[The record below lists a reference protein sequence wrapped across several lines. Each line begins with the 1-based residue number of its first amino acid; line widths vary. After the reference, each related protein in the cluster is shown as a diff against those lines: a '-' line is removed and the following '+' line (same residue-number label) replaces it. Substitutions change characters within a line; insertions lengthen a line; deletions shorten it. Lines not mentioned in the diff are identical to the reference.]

1 MYVQLNS
8 VIIDSDTTN
17 RSELAT
23 FLGQFGINPMAQLSS
38 MEQLHG
44 LLSRG
49 DAPQLVIVNLDPEA
63 HENLK
68 KVGSL
73 PREFPNVAF
82 FLMSHVLDANLLM
95 EAMSLGVKEFIPLP
109 IAEEKF
115 AAAVERVAN
124 AHGMGKRAHI
134 IHVIPTIGGCGSTTV
149 ACNLAA
155 LLAQRSKAA
164 LLDLDLIGGGVA
176 SYFDVRPRYTL
187 ADVMESAEK
196 VDKQLLDN
204 ALVVHAKSRL
214 GILARPDLP
223 EDSQRVSQA
232 GIQRLVGVLGRMFDY
247 VVLDSVMSIDP
258 VYAEAIK
265 ASDVNLIV
273 MQLNVPSAK
282 NAERFVGALRRMG
295 IDASKIKIVVN
306 RFVKKGCD
314 IEPDE
319 VEKGLGLK
327 ISWMIPNDFKNAIA
341 AINYGEPVVL
351 RAPRSEISTSLSG
364 LATQLTAKPQ
374 PTLNAA

>member
-8 VIIDSDTTN
+8 VIVDADTAN
-17 RSELAT
+17 RQELAT
-23 FLGQFGINPMAQLSS
+23 FLGQFGVNPVAQLGSVD
-38 MEQLHG
+38 G
-44 LLSRG
+44 LAAMLGRG
-49 DAPQLVIVNLDPEA
+49 DAPQLVIVNLDPNA

-68 KVGSL
+68 LVGKL
-73 PREFPNVAF
+73 PREFPNVSF

-95 EAMSLGVKEFIPLP
+95 EAMHLGVKEFIPLP

-115 AAAVERVAN
+115 ASAVERVA
-124 AHGMGKRAHI
+124 ASHGMGKRAKI
-134 IHVIPTIGGCGSTTV
+134 VHVIPTIGGCGSNTV

-155 LLAQRSKAA
+155 LLAARHKTA

-187 ADVMESAEK
+187 SDVMESAEK

-204 ALVVHAKSRL
+204 ALVVHAKSQL
-214 GILARPDLP
+214 AILARPDQP
-223 EDSQRVSQA
+223 EDTQRVNQP
-232 GIQRLVGVLGRMFDY
+232 GFQRLNNVLCRMFDY
-247 VVLDSVMSIDP
+247 VVMDSVMSIDP
-258 VYAEAIK
+258 LYADAIR
-265 ASDVNLIV
+265 AADINLIV

-306 RFVKKGCD
+306 RYVKKGCD

-319 VEKGLGLK
+319 VERALGLK
-327 ISWMIPNDFKNAIA
+327 IAWMIPNDFKNAIA

-351 RAPRSEISTSLSG
+351 RAPRSEISTSLMG
-364 LATQLTAKPQ
+364 LAAQLSQRPQ
-374 PTLNAA
+374 ANAA